1 MPKTHRTPSQGNQ
14 SPTKRRRK
22 DVEDDKSKTPSLFIP
37 QKSMKYEISRNSIDR
52 FSPENNGNDQQSK
65 GGGRITNVQLKNFMN
80 HSRLDWSP
88 IKNVNIITG
97 PNGSGKSSILQAIVL
112 GLGNF
117 QITSLCNI

>member
-14 SPTKRRRK
+14 SPSKRRRK
-22 DVEDDKSKTPSLFIP
+22 DVEDDKSRSPCLFIP
-37 QKSMKYEISRNSIDR
+37 QKSMKYEISRNPIDR

-117 QITSLCNI
+117 QIISLCNV

>member
-1 MPKTHRTPSQGNQ
+1 MPKTHRSPSQGNQ

-22 DVEDDKSKTPSLFIP
+22 DVEEEKTRTPCVFIP
-37 QKSMKYEISRNSIDR
+37 QKSMKYVNRL
-52 FSPENNGNDQQSK
+52 SPETNENDHQSK
-65 GGGRITNVQLKNFMN
+65 GGGRITNIQLKNFMN

-117 QITSLCNI
+117 QVISICNLRNC